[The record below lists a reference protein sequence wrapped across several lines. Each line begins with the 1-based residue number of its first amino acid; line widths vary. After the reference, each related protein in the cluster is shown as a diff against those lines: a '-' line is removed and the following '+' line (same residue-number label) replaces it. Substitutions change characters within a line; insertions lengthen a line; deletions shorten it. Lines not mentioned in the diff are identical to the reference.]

1 MLLPHALRAV
11 NKEQTGLYLVGSSSG
26 DSGASSVTL
35 TTPTGTQ
42 AGDLLVA
49 FGYSAGAGTLWSV
62 DGGGWTITNATNSTA
77 PRLTAFYFTHVSA
90 ASYVFRQNSLSADVG
105 VTLMAFRSGAVDVF
119 STPTAA
125 ADPQVIPSVTATSS
139 GSIQL
144 VTAGGNT
151 NHPVST
157 PSGFTQIYLNTGGN
171 QPDWGVYYKQNIS
184 SGATGTVSVD
194 MDASSSTSGMQ
205 LIVKPV

>member
-1 MLLPHALRAV
+1 MLLPHGLRAAKK
-11 NKEQTGLYLVGSSSG
+11 KELSFVASSSSESST
-26 DSGASSVTL
+26 SGVITV

-49 FGYSAGAGTLWSV
+49 FGYAASNGTLWSV
-62 DGGGWTITNATNSTA
+62 DGGGWTITNASNSTA

-90 ASYVFRQNSLSADVG
+90 ASYTFRQNNTGATLG
-105 VTLMAFRSGAVDVF
+105 ITLMAFRNGAVDVF
-119 STPTAA
+119 SGVAAA
-125 ADPQVIPSVTATSS
+125 ADPMVISSVTATTN

-151 NHPVST
+151 NNPDAT
-157 PSGFTQIYLNTGGN
+157 PSGFTEMYLNTGGN

-184 SGATGTVSVD
+184 SGATGTVSVS
-194 MDASSSTSGMQ
+194 MTGSSSTSGMQ
-205 LIVKPV
+205 LIVKPT

>member
-1 MLLPHALRAV
+1 
-11 NKEQTGLYLVGSSSG
+11 
-26 DSGASSVTL
+26 
-35 TTPTGTQ
+35 
-42 AGDLLVA
+42 
-49 FGYSAGAGTLWSV
+49 
-62 DGGGWTITNATNSTA
+62 
-77 PRLTAFYFTHVSA
+77 VSA

>member
-1 MLLPHALRAV
+1 MLLPHALRAGQK
-11 NKEQTGLYLVGSSSG
+11 NGLSFIASSSG
-26 DSGASSVTL
+26 EGTSGVLTL

-49 FGYSAGAGTLWSV
+49 FGYSASNGTLWSV

-90 ASYVFRQNSLSADVG
+90 ASYVFRQNNTGALTG
-105 VTLMAFRSGAVDVF
+105 VTLMSFRNGAADVF
-119 STPTAA
+119 SSPTAA
-125 ADPQVIPSVTATSS
+125 ADPQVIPSVTATTN

-151 NHPVST
+151 NEPNAT
-157 PSGFTQIYLNTGGN
+157 PSGFTQIYLNTAGN

-194 MDASSSTSGMQ
+194 MIGSANTSGMQ
-205 LIVKPV
+205 FIVKPT

>member
-1 MLLPHALRAV
+1 MLLPHGLRAASKREV
-11 NKEQTGLYLVGSSSG
+11 SFIASSSADGSSSG
-26 DSGASSVTL
+26 VLTL

-49 FGYSAGAGTLWSV
+49 FGYSASAGSLWSV
-62 DGGGWTITNATNSTA
+62 DGGGWTITNATTTTA

-90 ASYVFRQNSLSADVG
+90 SSYTFRQNSASAATG
-105 VTLMAFRSGAVDVF
+105 VTLMSFRNGAADVF
-119 STPTAA
+119 SSPTAA
-125 ADPQVIPSVTATSS
+125 ADPIVIPSVTATTN

-144 VTAGGNT
+144 VTAGGNQ
-151 NHPVST
+151 NEPNAT

-184 SGATGTVSVD
+184 AGATGTVSVD
-194 MDASSSTSGMQ
+194 MIGSASTSGMQ

>member
-1 MLLPHALRAV
+1 MLLTHALRASQ
-11 NKEQTGLYLVGSSSG
+11 KKAISFIASSSG
-26 DSGASSVTL
+26 EGTSGVLTL

-42 AGDLLVA
+42 EGDLLVA
-49 FGYSAGAGTLWSV
+49 FGYSASNGTLWSV

-90 ASYVFRQNSLSADVG
+90 ASYVFRQNNTGADTG
-105 VTLMAFRSGAVDVF
+105 VTLMSFRGGSVDVF
-119 STPTAA
+119 STLASA
-125 ADPQVIPSVTATSS
+125 ADPIVVPSVTATTN

-151 NHPVST
+151 NEPNAT

-184 SGATGTVSVD
+184 AGATGTVSVD
-194 MDASSSTSGMQ
+194 MIGSSSTSGMQ
-205 LIVKPV
+205 FIVKPT